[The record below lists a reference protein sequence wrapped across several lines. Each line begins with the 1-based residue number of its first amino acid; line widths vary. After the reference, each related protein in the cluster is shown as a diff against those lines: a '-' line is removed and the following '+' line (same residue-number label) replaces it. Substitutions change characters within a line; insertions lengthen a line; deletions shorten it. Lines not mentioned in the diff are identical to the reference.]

1 MNKLKLLLKI
11 KFIFYNLLS
20 SKKNLSFNLIELE
33 LNFQNLNFED
43 QEKLRNI
50 YLKISNNFNKEKLS
64 KEYYFQTFDWLFFAK
79 KIGGTDNIKIA
90 KKNILLWSQRKYS
103 FFNDA
108 WKVEIASKRLVNFI
122 YFYDFY
128 SQALNKKELVAI
140 HDIINS
146 HLIFIKIYLKNVK
159 YENLSLNI
167 IKSGLISFLISKES
181 IDSLNKK
188 IVLYLSFCID
198 KHGFHKS
205 YNPSVQAETINA
217 LFEIK
222 NIYLYFKRP
231 VAKEIEFQLINLTS
245 VLKNL
250 FHKDGSIALFNGAN
264 NHNNELFMKIINQN
278 FDVRTKKLINI
289 KNGIAIYSD
298 KNKKLY
304 FDAVK
309 PTSKTIN
316 ENLHASTLSFEFSA
330 KKEKII
336 TNCGSLEKRAEKNPE
351 YLRYSAAHSTIILN
365 NTNISELID
374 KSSYK
379 RIPHNIIY
387 NNEETAEKI
396 IIGSSHDGYLKN
408 FGKIVKRKIYISKSE
423 NKISGIDSVISIKK
437 NFKPISF
444 DIRFHLTPNCRCVL
458 TNNRKTVLIKTK
470 SNNSWAFKFKNI
482 VRIEESI
489 YINNGKK
496 IEQNK
501 QIVISGLIKDIKHIE
516 EWSLA
521 AI

>member
-1 MNKLKLLLKI
+1 MNKLKFLIRI

-20 SKKNLSFNLIELE
+20 NKKKLGLNLSELE

-43 QEKLRNI
+43 LNMLKNI
-50 YLKISNNFNKEKLS
+50 YLKISNNLSKEKLS

-90 KKNILLWSQRKYS
+90 KKNILLWSQSRYS
-103 FFNDA
+103 FFSDV
-108 WKVEIASKRLVNFI
+108 WEVELASKRLVNLI

-128 SQALNKKELVAI
+128 SQTLNKKELVEV
-140 HDIINS
+140 HDTINS
-146 HLIFIKIYLKNVK
+146 HLILIKIYLKNINYQK
-159 YENLSLNI
+159 LSLSL
-167 IKSGLISFLISKES
+167 IKSGLISFLLSKEN
-181 IDSLNKK
+181 IDSFNKK
-188 IVLYLSFCID
+188 IILYLGFCID

-205 YNPSVQAETINA
+205 YNPSVQAETINS

-231 VAKEIEFQLINLTS
+231 LAKEIEFQLINLTS
-245 VLKNL
+245 VLNNL

-264 NHNNELFMKIINQN
+264 NHNNELFIKIMNQSS
-278 FDVRTKKLINI
+278 DVRTKELIDI
-289 KNGIAIYSD
+289 KNGIAVYTD

-304 FDAVK
+304 FDAVE
-309 PTSKTIN
+309 PTNTTIN

-336 TNCGSLEKRAEKNPE
+336 TNCGSLEKRAGKSPE

-379 RIPHNIIY
+379 RIPRNIIY
-387 NNEETAEKI
+387 NKEETSEKI
-396 IIGSSHDGYLKN
+396 IIGCSHDGYLKN
-408 FGKIVKRKIYISKSE
+408 FGKIIKRKIYISKTE
-423 NKISGIDSVISIKK
+423 EKISGKDSIISIKK
-437 NFKPISF
+437 HPRPISF
-444 DIRFHLTPNCRCVL
+444 DIRFHLTPNCRCAL
-458 TNNRKTVLIKTK
+458 TNNKKTVLIKTE
-470 SNNSWAFKFKNI
+470 SNNSWIFKFKNI
-482 VRIEESI
+482 ARIEESI

-501 QIVISGLIKDIKHIE
+501 QIVISGLIKDLKHTE
-516 EWSLA
+516 EWSLTA
-521 AI
+521 V

>member
-1 MNKLKLLLKI
+1 MDKLK
-11 KFIFYNLLS
+11 
-20 SKKNLSFNLIELE
+20 
-33 LNFQNLNFED
+33 
-43 QEKLRNI
+43 NI
-50 YLKISNNFNKEKLS
+50 YLKISNNFNKESLS
-64 KEYYFQTFDWLFFAK
+64 KEYYFQTFDWLLFAK
-79 KIGGTDNIKIA
+79 KIGGSNNIKIA
-90 KKNILLWSQRKYS
+90 KKNILLWCYSKYS
-103 FFNDA
+103 FFNNA
-108 WKVEIASKRLVNFI
+108 WAVELASKRLINLI

-128 SQALNKKELVAI
+128 SQTLNKKELI
-140 HDIINS
+140 ELHNTINS
-146 HLIFIKIYLKNVK
+146 HLIFIKIYLKSVNHEK
-159 YENLSLNI
+159 LTLNL
-167 IKSGLISFLISKES
+167 IKSGLISFLLSKEN

-188 IVLYLSFCID
+188 IILYLNFCID
-198 KHGFHKS
+198 KQGFHKS
-205 YNPSVQAETINA
+205 YNPSIQAETINS

-222 NIYLYFKRP
+222 NIYLYFKKP
-231 VAKEIEFQLINLTS
+231 VAKEIEFQLINLAS
-245 VLKNL
+245 VLNNL

-264 NHNNELFMKIINQN
+264 NHNNALFIKTMNQS
-278 FDVRTKKLINI
+278 FDVRTKELINI
-289 KNGIAIYSD
+289 KNGIAIYND

-309 PTSKTIN
+309 PASTTIN

-387 NNEETAEKI
+387 NKEETFEEI
-396 IIGSSHDGYLKN
+396 IIGCSHDGYLRN
-408 FGKIVKRKIYISKSE
+408 FGKIVKRKIYISKTKE
-423 NKISGIDSVISIKK
+423 TISGKDSIMSIKK
-437 NFKPISF
+437 NSLPISF

-458 TNNRKTVLIKTK
+458 TNNKKTVLIKTK
-470 SNNSWAFKFKNI
+470 ANNSWIFKFKNI
-482 VRIEESI
+482 ARIEESI
-489 YINNGKK
+489 YINDGKK

-501 QIVISGLIKDIKHIE
+501 QIVISGLIKDLKHTE
-516 EWSLA
+516 EWSLT

>member
-11 KFIFYNLLS
+11 KFIFYNLFSNKKRLS
-20 SKKNLSFNLIELE
+20 LNLNKLE

-43 QEKLRNI
+43 LGKLKDI
-50 YLKISNNFNKEKLS
+50 YLKISNNFNNKKLS
-64 KEYYFQTFDWLFFAK
+64 NDFYFQTFDWLFFSK
-79 KIGGTDNIKIA
+79 KIGGTENINIA
-90 KKNILLWSQRKYS
+90 KKNILLWFRSKYS
-103 FFNDA
+103 LFNNV
-108 WKVEIASKRLVNFI
+108 WEVELASKRLLNLI

-128 SQALNKKELVAI
+128 SQTLSKKEAVEI
-140 HDIINS
+140 YSMINS
-146 HLIFIKIYLKNVK
+146 HLIFIKIYIKSVNHEK
-159 YENLSLNI
+159 FSLNL
-167 IKSGLISFLISKES
+167 IKSGLISFLLSKEN
-181 IDSLNKK
+181 IESLNKK
-188 IVLYLSFCID
+188 IILYLNFCID

-205 YNPSVQAETINA
+205 YNPSVQAETINS
-217 LFEIK
+217 LYEIK
-222 NIYLYFKRP
+222 NIYLYFRKP

-250 FHKDGSIALFNGAN
+250 FHRDGSIALFNGAN
-264 NHNNELFMKIINQN
+264 NHNNELFIKIMNQG
-278 FDVRTKKLINI
+278 FDVRTKELIDI

-309 PTSKTIN
+309 PTNTTIN
-316 ENLHASTLSFEFSA
+316 ENLHAGTLSFEFSS

-379 RIPHNIIY
+379 RIPHNILY
-387 NNEETAEKI
+387 NKEEAFENI
-396 IIGSSHDGYLKN
+396 IIGCSHDGYLKN
-408 FGKIVKRKIYISKSE
+408 LGKIVKRQIYISKTE
-423 NKISGIDSVISIKK
+423 EKISGKDSIISIKK
-437 NFKPISF
+437 HPGPTSF

-458 TNNRKTVLIKTK
+458 TNDKKTVLIKTK
-470 SNNSWAFKFKNI
+470 FNNSWVFKFKNI

-501 QIVISGLIKDIKHIE
+501 QIVISGLIKDLKHTE
-516 EWSLA
+516 EWSLT

>member
-11 KFIFYNLLS
+11 KFIFYNLISNKKKLS
-20 SKKNLSFNLIELE
+20 LNLNELE

-43 QEKLRNI
+43 LYKLKNI

-79 KIGGTDNIKIA
+79 KIGGNDNIKIA
-90 KKNILLWSQRKYS
+90 KKNIMLWNKFGFS
-103 FFNDA
+103 FFNKA
-108 WKVEIASKRLVNFI
+108 WEAEIASKRFINLI

-128 SQALNKKELVAI
+128 SQALSKKELIEI
-140 HDIINS
+140 HGIINS
-146 HLIFIKIYLKNVK
+146 HLIFIKIYLKNIN
-159 YENLSLNI
+159 YEKLSLGLV
-167 IKSGLISFLISKES
+167 KSGLISSLLSKEN
-181 IDSLNKK
+181 IDTLNKK
-188 IVLYLSFCID
+188 IILFLNFCID
-198 KHGFHKS
+198 KRGFHKS
-205 YNPSVQAETINA
+205 YNPSVQAEMINA
-217 LFEIK
+217 LYEIK
-222 NIYLYFKRP
+222 NIYLYFKKP

-245 VLKNL
+245 VLNNL

-264 NHNNELFMKIINQN
+264 NHNNELFIKIMNQS
-278 FDVRTKKLINI
+278 FDIRTKELIDI
-289 KNGIAIYSD
+289 KNGIAIYND
-298 KNKKLY
+298 KNKKLF

-309 PTSKTIN
+309 PTSTTIN

-379 RIPHNIIY
+379 RIPHNIVY
-387 NNEETAEKI
+387 SKEENFEKI
-396 IIGSSHDGYLKN
+396 IMGCSHDGYLKN
-408 FGKIVKRKIYISKSE
+408 FGKIVKRKIYISKTKD
-423 NKISGIDSVISIKK
+423 KITGKDSILSIKT
-437 NFKPISF
+437 NPKPISF

-458 TNNRKTVLIKTK
+458 TNNKKTVLIKTE
-470 SNNSWAFKFKNI
+470 SNNSWIFKFKNI

-501 QIVISGLIKDIKHIE
+501 QIVISGLIKDLKHTE
-516 EWSLA
+516 EWSLT

>member
-1 MNKLKLLLKI
+1 MNKLKFLLKI
-11 KFIFYNLLS
+11 KFIFYNLISNKKKLS
-20 SKKNLSFNLIELE
+20 LDLSALE

-43 QEKLRNI
+43 LNKLKNI
-50 YLKISNNFNKEKLS
+50 YLKISNNFNKEKIS

-79 KIGGTDNIKIA
+79 KIGGNDNIKIA
-90 KKNILLWSQRKYS
+90 KQNILLWSQFKYS
-103 FFNDA
+103 FFNDT
-108 WKVEIASKRLVNFI
+108 WKVEIASKRLINLI

-128 SQALNKKELVAI
+128 SQTLNKKELIEI
-140 HDIINS
+140 HGIINS
-146 HLIFIKIYLKNVK
+146 HLIFIKVYLKSVS
-159 YENLSLNI
+159 YEKLSLNL
-167 IKSGLISFLISKES
+167 IKSGLISFLLSKEN
-181 IDSLNKK
+181 IDALNKN
-188 IVLYLSFCID
+188 IIMYLGFCID
-198 KHGFHKS
+198 KHGFHQS

-264 NHNNELFMKIINQN
+264 NHNNELFIKIMNQS
-278 FDVRTKKLINI
+278 FDIRTKELIDI
-289 KNGIAIYSD
+289 KNGIAVYND

-309 PTSKTIN
+309 PTNTTIN

-365 NTNISELID
+365 NTNISELIN

-387 NNEETAEKI
+387 NKEEDSEKI

-408 FGKIVKRKIYISKSE
+408 FGKIVKRKIYISKTKE
-423 NKISGIDSVISIKK
+423 KISGKDSIISIKK
-437 NFKPISF
+437 NPKAISF
-444 DIRFHLTPNCRCVL
+444 DIRFHLTPNCRCAL
-458 TNNRKTVLIKTK
+458 TNNKKTVLIKTEF
-470 SNNSWAFKFKNI
+470 NNSWIFKFKNI

-501 QIVISGLIKDIKHIE
+501 QIVISGLIKDLKHTE
-516 EWSLA
+516 EWSLT

>member
-1 MNKLKLLLKI
+1 MNKLNFLLQI
-11 KFIFYNLLS
+11 KFIFYNLVSNKKKLS
-20 SKKNLSFNLIELE
+20 LNLNELE

-43 QEKLRNI
+43 LNKLKNI
-50 YLKISNNFNKEKLS
+50 YLKISDNFNKQKLS

-79 KIGGTDNIKIA
+79 KIGGISSIGIS
-90 KKNILLWSQRKYS
+90 KKNILYWRKLRYS

-108 WKVEIASKRLVNFI
+108 WKIEVASKRLINLI

-128 SQALNKKELVAI
+128 SQTLSKIELVEI
-140 HDIINS
+140 HDTINS
-146 HLIFIKIYLKNVK
+146 HIIFIKIYLKSNGYDK
-159 YENLSLNI
+159 LSLNL
-167 IKSGLISFLISKES
+167 IKSGLIAFLLSKEN

-188 IVLYLSFCID
+188 IILYLSFCID

-205 YNPSVQAETINA
+205 YNPSVQAEIING

-222 NIYLYFKRP
+222 NIYLYFKKP

-264 NHNNELFMKIINQN
+264 NYNNEKFTKIMNQS
-278 FDVRTKKLINI
+278 FDVRTKELIDI
-289 KNGIAIYSD
+289 KNGIAVYND

-309 PTSKTIN
+309 PTSTTIN

-336 TNCGSLEKRAEKNPE
+336 TNCGSLEKRAEKTPE

-387 NNEETAEKI
+387 SKEETPKKI
-396 IIGSSHDGYLKN
+396 IMESSHDGYLKN
-408 FGKIVKRKIYISKSE
+408 FGKVVKRKIFISKNKE
-423 NKISGIDSVISIKK
+423 KISGEDTILSIKK
-437 NFKPISF
+437 NSKLISF
-444 DIRFHLTPNCRCVL
+444 DIRFHLMPKCRCAL
-458 TNNRKTVLIKTK
+458 TNNKKTVLIKTEG
-470 SNNSWAFKFKNI
+470 NNSWIFKFKNI

-489 YINNGKK
+489 YINSGKK

-501 QIVISGLIKDIKHIE
+501 QIVISGVVKNLKHIE
-516 EWSLA
+516 EWSLTE
-521 AI
+521 I

>member
-1 MNKLKLLLKI
+1 MNKLKFLLKI
-11 KFIFYNLLS
+11 KFIFYNLISNKKKLS
-20 SKKNLSFNLIELE
+20 LDLSALE

-43 QEKLRNI
+43 LNKLKNI
-50 YLKISNNFNKEKLS
+50 YLKISNNFNKEKIS

-79 KIGGTDNIKIA
+79 KIGGNDNIKIA
-90 KKNILLWSQRKYS
+90 KQNILLWSQFKYS
-103 FFNDA
+103 FFKDT
-108 WKVEIASKRLVNFI
+108 WKVEIASKRLINLI

-128 SQALNKKELVAI
+128 SQALNKKELIEI
-140 HDIINS
+140 HGIINS
-146 HLIFIKIYLKNVK
+146 HLIFIKVYLKSVS
-159 YENLSLNI
+159 YEKLSLNL
-167 IKSGLISFLISKES
+167 IKAGLISFLLSKEN
-181 IDSLNKK
+181 IDALNKN
-188 IVLYLSFCID
+188 IIMYLGFCID
-198 KHGFHKS
+198 KHGFHQS

-264 NHNNELFMKIINQN
+264 NHNNELFIKIMNQS
-278 FDVRTKKLINI
+278 FDIRTKELIDI
-289 KNGIAIYSD
+289 KNGIAVYND

-309 PTSKTIN
+309 PTNTTIN

-365 NTNISELID
+365 NTNISELIN

-387 NNEETAEKI
+387 NKEEDSEKI

-408 FGKIVKRKIYISKSE
+408 FGKIVKRKIYISKTKE
-423 NKISGIDSVISIKK
+423 KISGKDSIISIKK
-437 NFKPISF
+437 NPKAISF
-444 DIRFHLTPNCRCVL
+444 DIRFHLTPNCRCAL
-458 TNNRKTVLIKTK
+458 TNNKKTVLIKTEF
-470 SNNSWAFKFKNI
+470 NNSWIFKFKNI

-501 QIVISGLIKDIKHIE
+501 QIVISGLIKDLKHTE
-516 EWSLA
+516 EWSLT

>member
-1 MNKLKLLLKI
+1 MNRLKFLLKI
-11 KFIFYNLLS
+11 RLFFYHLISNKKKLS
-20 SKKNLSFNLIELE
+20 LNLSELE

-43 QEKLRNI
+43 LSKLKNI
-50 YLKISNNFNKEKLS
+50 YSKISNDFNKEKLF
-64 KEYYFQTFDWLFFAK
+64 KEYYYQTFDWLFFSK
-79 KIGGTDNIKIA
+79 KIGGTENIKIA
-90 KKNILLWSQRKYS
+90 KKNILLWRQHKYS
-103 FFNDA
+103 FFSDA
-108 WKVEIASKRLVNFI
+108 WKIEVTSKRLINLI

-128 SQALNKKELVAI
+128 SQTLNKKEI
-140 HDIINS
+140 NEIYNTINS
-146 HLIFIKIYLKNVK
+146 HIIYIKIYLKSTS
-159 YENLSLNI
+159 YEKLSLNL
-167 IKSGLISFLISKES
+167 IKSGLITFLLLKEN

-188 IVLYLSFCID
+188 IILYLGFCID

-205 YNPSVQAETINA
+205 YNPSVQAETING
-217 LFEIK
+217 LIEIK
-222 NIYLYFKRP
+222 NIFLYFNKP

-245 VLKNL
+245 VLNNL

-264 NHNNELFMKIINQN
+264 NHNNELFKKVMNQS
-278 FDVRTKKLINI
+278 FDVRTKELIDI
-289 KNGIAIYSD
+289 KNGIAIYND

-309 PTSKTIN
+309 PTNTTIN

-365 NTNISELID
+365 NTNISELIN

-387 NNEETAEKI
+387 NKEETYENI
-396 IIGSSHDGYLKN
+396 IIESSHDGYLKN
-408 FGKIVKRKIYISKSE
+408 FGKIVKRKIYISKNE
-423 NKISGIDSVISIKK
+423 EKIFGSDSIISIKK
-437 NFKPISF
+437 NHRPISF
-444 DIRFHLTPNCRCVL
+444 DIRFHLTPNCICAL
-458 TNNRKTVLIKTK
+458 TNNKKTVLIKTE
-470 SNNSWAFKFKNI
+470 SNNSWIFKFKNI

-489 YINNGKK
+489 YINDGKK

-501 QIVISGLIKDIKHIE
+501 QIVLSGLIKDLKQTE
-516 EWSLA
+516 EWSLTA
-521 AI
+521 V

>member
-1 MNKLKLLLKI
+1 MNKLKLLLNI
-11 KFIFYNLLS
+11 KFIFYNFISNKKKLS
-20 SKKNLSFNLIELE
+20 LNLSELE

-43 QEKLRNI
+43 LDKLKNI
-50 YLKISNNFNKEKLS
+50 YLKISNNFNEEKLS
-64 KEYYFQTFDWLFFAK
+64 NDYYFQTFDWLFFSK
-79 KIGGTDNIKIA
+79 KIGGTENIKIA
-90 KKNILLWSQRKYS
+90 KKIILLWNQSRYS
-103 FFNDA
+103 FFNNA
-108 WKVEIASKRLVNFI
+108 WRVEVASKRFVNLI

-128 SQALNKKELVAI
+128 SQTLSKKELIKV
-140 HDIINS
+140 HDIINT
-146 HLIFIKIYLKNVK
+146 HLVFLKIYLKNIN
-159 YENLSLNI
+159 YEKLSLNL
-167 IKSGLISFLISKES
+167 IKSGLISFLLSREN

-188 IVLYLSFCID
+188 IILYLNFCID
-198 KHGFHKS
+198 RHGFHKS
-205 YNPSVQAETINA
+205 YNPSVQAETINS
-217 LFEIK
+217 LYEIK
-222 NIYLYFKRP
+222 NIYLYFKKP
-231 VAKEIEFQLINLTS
+231 VTKEIEFQLINLTS

-264 NHNNELFMKIINQN
+264 NYNNEFFIKIMNQVS
-278 FDVRTKKLINI
+278 DVRTKELIDI
-289 KNGIAIYSD
+289 KNGIAIYND

-309 PTSKTIN
+309 PTSTTIN
-316 ENLHASTLSFEFSA
+316 ENLHAGTLSFEFSS

-379 RIPHNIIY
+379 RIPHNIIF
-387 NNEETAEKI
+387 NKEESLENI
-396 IIGSSHDGYLKN
+396 VIGCSHDGYLKN
-408 FGKIVKRKIYISKSE
+408 FGKIVKRKIYISKSKE
-423 NKISGIDSVISIKK
+423 KISGKDTIISIRKYS
-437 NFKPISF
+437 KPISF
-444 DIRFHLTPNCRCVL
+444 DIRFHLTPNCRCAL
-458 TNNRKTVLIKTK
+458 TNNKKTVLIKTK
-470 SNNSWAFKFKNI
+470 SNNSWIFKFKNI

-501 QIVISGLIKDIKHIE
+501 QIVISGFIKDLKHTE
-516 EWSLA
+516 EWSLT

>member
-1 MNKLKLLLKI
+1 MNKLKFLLKI
-11 KFIFYNLLS
+11 KFIFYNLISNKKKLS
-20 SKKNLSFNLIELE
+20 LDLSALE

-43 QEKLRNI
+43 LNKLKNI
-50 YLKISNNFNKEKLS
+50 YLKISNNFNKEKIS

-79 KIGGTDNIKIA
+79 KIGGNDNIKIA
-90 KKNILLWSQRKYS
+90 KQNILLWSQFKYS
-103 FFNDA
+103 FFNDT
-108 WKVEIASKRLVNFI
+108 WKVEIASKRLINLI

-128 SQALNKKELVAI
+128 SQALNKKELIEI
-140 HDIINS
+140 HGIINS
-146 HLIFIKIYLKNVK
+146 HLIFIKVYLKSVS
-159 YENLSLNI
+159 YEKLSLNL
-167 IKSGLISFLISKES
+167 IKSGLISFLLSKEN
-181 IDSLNKK
+181 IDALNKN
-188 IVLYLSFCID
+188 IIMYLGFCID
-198 KHGFHKS
+198 KHGFHQS

-264 NHNNELFMKIINQN
+264 NHNNELFIKIMNQS
-278 FDVRTKKLINI
+278 FDIRTKELIDI
-289 KNGIAIYSD
+289 KNGIAVYND

-309 PTSKTIN
+309 PTNTTIN

-365 NTNISELID
+365 NTNISELIN

-387 NNEETAEKI
+387 NKEEDSEKI

-408 FGKIVKRKIYISKSE
+408 FGKIVKRKIYISKTKE
-423 NKISGIDSVISIKK
+423 KISGKDSIISIKK
-437 NFKPISF
+437 NPKAISF
-444 DIRFHLTPNCRCVL
+444 DIRFHLTPNCRCAL
-458 TNNRKTVLIKTK
+458 TNNKKTVLIKTEF
-470 SNNSWAFKFKNI
+470 NNSWIFKFKNI

-501 QIVISGLIKDIKHIE
+501 QIVISGLIKDLKHTE
-516 EWSLA
+516 EWSLT